1 MCGTYSCKFNCLK
14 MKNRQR
20 EDGGAYKETSV
31 CWSRRERGH
40 ALSAACILRREVM
53 EADKETAES
62 YLKAVLDV
70 IEQGDLES
78 SRAKVS
84 YPLS

>member
-1 MCGTYSCKFNCLK
+1 MVKG
-14 MKNRQR
+14 
-20 EDGGAYKETSV
+20 E
-31 CWSRRERGH
+31 RERPCVVCCVH
-40 ALSAACILRREVM
+40 TPRRREVM
-53 EADKETAES
+53 EADKETAGS

-84 YPLS
+84 YPLSSTLFFS

>member
-1 MCGTYSCKFNCLK
+1 MLTRRLPCVGA
-14 MKNRQR
+14 QR
-20 EDGGAYKETSV
+20 MVKGE
-31 CWSRRERGH
+31 RERPCVVCCVHTKKRG
-40 ALSAACILRREVM
+40 M